1 MSETII
7 LASGSKTRA
16 KLLQDAGVQIET
28 IAPNIDEDSVKKAML
43 AEKALPDQIAG
54 TLAEMKASKIS
65 NKNPNRLVLGSDQ
78 ILVCEGKLFDKPKD
92 IDDARDQL
100 KILRG
105 KSHQLITLVVAFEQ
119 TREVWRNMS
128 RSNLVMRDFS
138 DIFLD
143 SYIDQQGQGLTD
155 TAGAYKLE
163 TSGSQLFTRVDG
175 DYFSI
180 LGLPLLEVLGFL
192 RTRGIVQE

>member
-1 MSETII
+1 MSEIII

-65 NKNPNRLVLGSDQ
+65 NKYPNRLVLGSDQ

-138 DIFLD
+138 DMFLD
-143 SYIDQQGQGLTD
+143 SYIDKQGQGLTD
-155 TAGAYKLE
+155 TVGAYKLE

-180 LGLPLLEVLGFL
+180 LGVPLLEVLGFL